1 MGYTDLPSHNRC
13 GALVLWRSFFELEL
27 AHEEEVLCQHL
38 QVCWRG
44 HVGRRVPIGIWSAC
58 EPRAAFHRLLDELF
72 EDITREE
79 LEERRSFHDAMQVD
93 VGGREGRLGSEGT
106 GKGEA
111 TIEQVAG
118 VQLQGPVWERQGYR
132 WLYEVFVPYG
142 YAYLGMHM

>member
-44 HVGRRVPIGIWSAC
+44 HVGRRVPICIWSAC

-79 LEERRSFHDAMQVD
+79 LEERRSFHDAHA
-93 VGGREGRLGSEGT
+93 GRCGRPGGSEGT

-111 TIEQVAG
+111 AIEQVAG
-118 VQLQGPVWERQGYR
+118 VQLQGPVWE
-132 WLYEVFVPYG
+132 
-142 YAYLGMHM
+142 